1 MECVFWRG
9 PRGHRPLSPS
19 ANDASMG
26 SGGRCRSRTRK
37 KGLASW
43 GFGRLEPLRRSEDL
57 PHRRINDLLPHR
69 VSSMASV
76 MNTSLCNLCQPQLT
90 DHAICA
96 ACSDAKLLTL
106 LPKSLQGR
114 AYFCQGSLNVER
126 GIEKMGSLSCSNRI
140 MKHQPCALTVAR
152 VCNLV
157 RESSSSSA
165 SCLS

>member
-1 MECVFWRG
+1 
-9 PRGHRPLSPS
+9 
-19 ANDASMG
+19 MG

-106 LPKSLQGR
+106 LPKSLQGK
-114 AYFCQGSLNVER
+114 CWPG
-126 GIEKMGSLSCSNRI
+126 
-140 MKHQPCALTVAR
+140 
-152 VCNLV
+152 
-157 RESSSSSA
+157 
-165 SCLS
+165 

>member
-26 SGGRCRSRTRK
+26 SGGRCRS
-37 KGLASW
+37 
-43 GFGRLEPLRRSEDL
+43 RRSEDL

-106 LPKSLQGR
+106 LPKSLQGK
-114 AYFCQGSLNVER
+114 CWPG
-126 GIEKMGSLSCSNRI
+126 
-140 MKHQPCALTVAR
+140 
-152 VCNLV
+152 
-157 RESSSSSA
+157 
-165 SCLS
+165 